1 MAEPCRTT
9 VQLTREVLQVKKVRL
24 LVSAAIAAGC
34 LAVFAP
40 AASAGE
46 FCYSLHV
53 AAQGGD
59 VVNESGCVPLP

>member
-1 MAEPCRTT
+1 M
-9 VQLTREVLQVKKVRL
+9 KKVRL

-34 LAVFAP
+34 IAAFAP
-40 AASAGE
+40 AASAAGQV
-46 FCYSLHV
+46 CYSVHV

>member
-1 MAEPCRTT
+1 
-9 VQLTREVLQVKKVRL
+9 VLQVRKVRL
-24 LVSAAIAAGC
+24 LASAAIAVGC

-46 FCYSLHV
+46 VCYSLHI

-59 VVNESGCVPLP
+59 VVNESACIPLP

>member
-1 MAEPCRTT
+1 MAEPSHLA
-9 VQLTREVLQVKKVRL
+9 VPYEEVPQVRKVRL

-34 LAVFAP
+34 LAVLAP

-46 FCYSLHV
+46 VCYSIHI

-59 VVNESGCVPLP
+59 VVNEAACIPLP

>member
-1 MAEPCRTT
+1 
-9 VQLTREVLQVKKVRL
+9 VKKVRL
-24 LVSAAIAAGC
+24 LASAAIAVGC

-46 FCYSLHV
+46 VCYSIHI

-59 VVNESGCVPLP
+59 VVNETACIPLP

>member
-1 MAEPCRTT
+1 M
-9 VQLTREVLQVKKVRL
+9 KKVRL
-24 LVSAAIAAGC
+24 LASAAIAVGC

-46 FCYSLHV
+46 VCYSIHV

-59 VVNESGCVPLP
+59 VVNETACIPLP

>member
-1 MAEPCRTT
+1 M
-9 VQLTREVLQVKKVRL
+9 KKVRL

-53 AAQGGD
+53 VAQGGD